1 MSMGQ
6 TKWERERYQNGSNDM
21 VHIERERERERER
34 DQNGS
39 PEGNSTQPTARLQ
52 QQGNENG
59 ELRAG
64 RNPCSCRVLSEGNH
78 DVRIWSTTSSI
89 FTWINVHHPPQ

>member
-21 VHIERERERERER
+21 VHIERERER

-64 RNPCSCRVLSEGNH
+64 RNLCSYRVLSSCILAA
-78 DVRIWSTTSSI
+78 RIWCTTSSI